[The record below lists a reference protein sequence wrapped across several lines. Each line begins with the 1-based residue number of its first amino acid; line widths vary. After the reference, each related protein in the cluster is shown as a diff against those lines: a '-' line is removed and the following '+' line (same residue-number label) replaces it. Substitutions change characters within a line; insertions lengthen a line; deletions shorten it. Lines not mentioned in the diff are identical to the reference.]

1 MRIFEYP
8 YIIITLLVFFFVVFC
23 IISIYFALRGI
34 KETKGTEQIG
44 FSNISRLEGIFGK
57 LCRLRTN
64 RSVVYISVSLE
75 NARSLYSDSKAW
87 RIYSEIKPVI
97 LKNFVSEENSAA
109 AVYDQQNFIALNTHS
124 VELNVKMIE
133 KSSEEINQL
142 LLKFNAVN
150 VADIRF
156 GLYSAATTEVDFD
169 EAINRAK
176 QACMIAE
183 NKNALYVE
191 WNRDGGKTL
200 EKRIEIENNI
210 KNEIDNNKFF
220 LEYQPVVDA
229 KTKKIVG
236 TEVLARLNSQQNG
249 IVAPEG
255 FLSALDSVGLSG
267 KFDYYIF
274 EKNCKWISNNKEQ
287 REKYEY
293 AINFSRTTL
302 CDPMF
307 AEKIISIIE
316 KYNLSYSSV
325 AIEVLE
331 DKEVGDDAK
340 KQIIM
345 NLSKLRQ
352 KGISVLLDDFG
363 GGYTSFGDL
372 QNFPVNIVKIDRS
385 ITQNTKTETGLVIF
399 RNIVKTAKDIGL
411 KTICEGIETEEQE
424 RIATEAG
431 CDMLQGFY
439 YYRPMPVAGLEQAFG
454 RDTDKL

>member
-8 YIIITLLVFFFVVFC
+8 YIIITLLVFFFVLFC
-23 IISIYFALRGI
+23 IISIYFALKGI
-34 KETKGTEQIG
+34 KETKGTEQIS

-57 LCRLRTN
+57 LRRLRIN
-64 RSVVYISVSLE
+64 HSVVYISVSLE
-75 NARSLYSDSKAW
+75 NACSLYSDSKAW

-97 LKNFVSEENSAA
+97 LKNFASEENSAA

-124 VELNVKMIE
+124 TELNVKMIE
-133 KSSEEINQL
+133 RCREEINQL

-150 VADIRF
+150 VVDIRF

-183 NKNALYVE
+183 DKNVSYVE

-200 EKRIEIENNI
+200 EKKIEIENNI
-210 KNEIDNNKFF
+210 ENEIDNNKFF

-236 TEVLARLNSQQNG
+236 TEVLARLNSRQNG
-249 IVAPEG
+249 IVAPGG

-274 EKNCKWISNNKEQ
+274 EKNCKWVSNNKEQ
-287 REKYEY
+287 RGKYEY

-307 AEKIISIIE
+307 AEKIISIME
-316 KYNLSYSSV
+316 KYDLRYSSV

-331 DKEVGDDAK
+331 DKEVGDEAK
-340 KQIIM
+340 KQIIT

-385 ITQNTKTETGLVIF
+385 ITQNTQTETGLVIF

-454 RDTDKL
+454 RNGDKL